1 MGASRMALNEL
12 LESGALRGGG
22 GKLGASSLLAGLG
35 ARLTRASELPPPERP
50 GASSASPAS
59 EGRDAF
65 GHLFGG
71 LPKGKLV
78 ELVGRRSSGRH
89 SLALSALATA
99 TSAGEPAALV
109 DLGDALDPQAAAAA
123 GVDLERLLW
132 VRPTRIKAALAAAEM
147 LLATGFPLV
156 VADLGVFPRGG
167 RFLPDAA
174 WVRLARAAQAANARL
189 LVVTPWRMSGIAAEA
204 VVTADVARPVWLGEG
219 KSPRLLEGVATQAH
233 LEKWG
238 RSTPGTHAPM
248 RWRAAE
254 AIAEGESRE
263 TGNRKRETRS
273 LPPLPAGEGRGEG
286 TIFTSPDHPI
296 PSHRPLSLKSAP
308 GSSIEIHGSVRVAAG
323 PWSVEEAW
331 WSDAPAERDYWDV
344 ELSDGGL
351 YRVFRDRRGDAWF
364 ADGLYD

>member
-1 MGASRMALNEL
+1 MADMGASRMALDEL

-22 GKLGASSLLAGLG
+22 GKPGASSLLAGLG
-35 ARLTRASELPPPERP
+35 ARLTRASELPRPDRP
-50 GASSASPAS
+50 GASPASPAS
-59 EGRDAF
+59 DSGRDAF

-132 VRPTRIKAALAAAEM
+132 VRPTRIQAALASAEM

-238 RSTPGTHAPM
+238 RSTPGTHAAM

-263 TGNRKRETRS
+263 TGNGKRESKSEGQGRETGNGKRETKGSRPIPTS
-273 LPPLPAGEGRGEG
+273 PDSPIDHPITR
-286 TIFTSPDHPI
+286 SPDHPI
-296 PSHRPLSLKSAP
+296 PSSVH
-308 GSSIEIHGSVRVAAG
+308 HGGCA
-323 PWSVEEAW
+323 
-331 WSDAPAERDYWDV
+331 
-344 ELSDGGL
+344 
-351 YRVFRDRRGDAWF
+351 
-364 ADGLYD
+364 